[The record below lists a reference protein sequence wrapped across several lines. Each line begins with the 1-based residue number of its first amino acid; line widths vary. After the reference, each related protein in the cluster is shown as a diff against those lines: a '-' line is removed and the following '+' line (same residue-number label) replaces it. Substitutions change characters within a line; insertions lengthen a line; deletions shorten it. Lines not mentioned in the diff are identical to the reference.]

1 MGFSKP
7 SISHAVK
14 VLREG
19 GFLSIDGDGF
29 LHLTIQGKEVAENIY
44 EKNQFFT
51 MYLIEVGVNPVQA
64 EADACMMEHCIS
76 EESFQKIREVIN
88 KGRTV
93 KAELDIKG
101 ECFYENSSCN
111 RRFFWDREGI
121 CQTDSKT
128 LPESGRDLGSSKKNG
143 ISGRTERTGTG

>member
-1 MGFSKP
+1 MEFLYPNRRWSELKLGKSSEDYLKAILIIQKEKGEVRSVDLARYMGFSKP

-29 LHLTIQGKEVAENIY
+29 LHLTVQGKEVAENIY
-44 EKNQFFT
+44 EKHQFFT
-51 MYLIEVGVNPVQA
+51 MHLIEVGVNPVQA

-88 KGRTV
+88 KGRTARCV
-93 KAELDIKG
+93 KFHED
-101 ECFYENSSCN
+101 
-111 RRFFWDREGI
+111 
-121 CQTDSKT
+121 
-128 LPESGRDLGSSKKNG
+128 
-143 ISGRTERTGTG
+143 

>member
-1 MGFSKP
+1 M
-7 SISHAVK
+7 
-14 VLREG
+14 
-19 GFLSIDGDGF
+19 
-29 LHLTIQGKEVAENIY
+29 TIQGKEVAENIY

-93 KAELDIKG
+93 KGVK
-101 ECFYENSSCN
+101 S
-111 RRFFWDREGI
+111 RE
-121 CQTDSKT
+121 D
-128 LPESGRDLGSSKKNG
+128 
-143 ISGRTERTGTG
+143 